1 MLQKVLFLLP
11 SRERGLSQI
20 EVGAIVADL
29 FELERFC
36 DELLQCSSFEDYC
49 PNGLQ
54 VDAGARQV
62 QKVITGVTASQ
73 ALIDQAVSWDADL
86 LLVHHGYFW
95 RGEAQP
101 LTGYK
106 GRRVRSLMQHGISLM
121 AYHLPL
127 DAHQV
132 LGNNRQLASLLG
144 VDNAAALQETGG
156 LLWWG
161 TLSPPLAP
169 DQLARKIAVALD
181 REPLHISVGDKAIA
195 RLCWCT
201 GAAQNYIEQAASQ
214 KMDAYVSGEV
224 SEPTVHLARELG
236 IHYFAAGHHATE
248 RYGIQALGERL
259 SEEFGL
265 EHRFIEVENPV

>member
-1 MLQKVLFLLP
+1 M
-11 SRERGLSQI
+11 
-20 EVGAIVADL
+20 ANL

-36 DELLQCSSFEDYC
+36 SELLTSSSFEDYC

-54 VDAGARQV
+54 VDAGVQQV
-62 QKVITGVTASQ
+62 QRVVTGVSASQ
-73 ALIDQAVSWDADL
+73 ALIDQAVSWQADL

-106 GRRVRSLMQHGISLM
+106 GRRVRALMQHGISLM

-127 DAHQV
+127 DAHAE
-132 LGNNRQLASLLG
+132 LGNNRQF
-144 VDNAAALQETGG
+144 AALLDMDDAKALPGTDS

-161 TLSPPLAP
+161 TLARPLESGQFAG
-169 DQLARKIAVALD
+169 QLGAALNRK
-181 REPLHISVGDKAIA
+181 PLHISAGEKTIS
-195 RLCWCT
+195 RICWCT
-201 GAAQNYIEQAASQ
+201 GAAQNYIEKAAANG
-214 KMDAYVSGEV
+214 MDAYISGEI
-224 SEPTVHLARELG
+224 SEQTVHLARELG

-248 RYGIQALGERL
+248 RYGIRALGERL
-259 SEEFGL
+259 CEEFGL